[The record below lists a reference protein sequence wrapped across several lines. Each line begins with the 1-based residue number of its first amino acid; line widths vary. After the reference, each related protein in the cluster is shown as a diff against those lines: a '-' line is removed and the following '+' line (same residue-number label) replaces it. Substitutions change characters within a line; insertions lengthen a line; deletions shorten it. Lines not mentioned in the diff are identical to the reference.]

1 MGTRSAAYTLKL
13 TSLHDYYQRLLH
25 GTQPIPSGFDMANTV
40 KYFSQT
46 LLSLLKEVRE
56 SPLEMIKSQT
66 FDGERMALYPNL
78 DYKQLYNALTQLIDV
93 VSFVHVGLAAFG
105 QALLQCLACLM
116 PFLDHD
122 LLDNMPYLTASSI
135 SVLPVELHQEIVNY
149 LCFYILPFTITRK
162 NIDETENYASQSIS
176 AVIMIV
182 FQYSSNPAHHCQLLE
197 CLMALK
203 PGVVKDILCVVAYGT
218 APARASAAKLLFYYW
233 PTFNQNLFDRRA
245 VLMKFANDLAP
256 FVCQRDS
263 CPNAGNAEAGKVCY
277 DHRISIT
284 FAVESPPPLYL
295 CIECANEI
303 HREHPNQ
310 TFNDILHPMQQVSM
324 VCENKNC
331 RATDKSA
338 ISVCFSTE
346 CASYNGNHPIRYC
359 QQCHNI
365 RHNNR
370 RGGDHVYHMALPHV
384 SQMDSQTQTYLVQAI
399 VSLLKEAE
407 PLSMDSNRDITELNT
422 NKGTLGFP
430 GSGVTGASCGVS
442 GSGGVGGGGGG
453 GGGGRFGGLCDTS
466 TLEERQLLGRY
477 GVWLLVGLCTPNQD
491 TPVEILG
498 RLLSMLFHW
507 FHVTAYSF
515 DGQAES
521 TLEKL
526 KTEYVCGWLN
536 DIMKT
541 HYQVFISCL
550 LPHPADYVR
559 VGGHWETLASRTSHL
574 KDGLNRLFCLVP
586 YEVINTEIWDYVMPH
601 WMEAMVNDVPENE
614 LHELKMILCKILD
627 PEMSPLGFDAK
638 KMYNFVAKRFINTS
652 AKVQEQALNWLQ
664 TLTMLEIT
672 IPLTQ
677 LFCMFS
683 DGVAVMSTT
692 NSADFDEKAYK
703 QRHKDNSDNDNGD
716 DTICPVVENDSG
728 QSSPL
733 SDDMIPIPR
742 HMEFTTN
749 AELNLSCC
757 ILMLDILLKQ
767 MELQDID
774 RHMGLNTWVCR
785 DACHLMKSIVAANWN
800 DCHIC
805 KEDQECTY
813 CESRVI
819 WHQLCLHLIIYLCPE
834 NPAYPPDVFV
844 DETIEDHGR
853 KSPQESSKKSEAKPD
868 VVINMPLPDI
878 HSVGGVLVHMPHIMT
893 ATVETV
899 SEQLDLTAILP
910 AEKVM
915 SAVARA
921 VTLSESDVATATV
934 NIDKP
939 NIIGENDEPISPT
952 MENELDDFWHTS
964 VGKFRFN
971 IDDLPEQLQYI
982 HKLLKEIMTVDKP
995 DILYYMLQCLNI
1007 LCLYGD
1013 AFALAVK
1020 DHQGFFIWCQENLLI
1035 KNLWELL
1042 NSEHSHIAQVTAPL
1056 LLHCITLPCGTDT
1069 FWRLIQEEFHSS
1081 DWRVRFVSVERVTLI
1096 ARFMDST
1103 PLKNVLTLQAALAN
1117 AFCYLIS
1124 SMDDSSVYVA
1134 QRATLNLGTIHDI
1147 AIRSLIMCLE
1157 TQFDSV
1163 IVDRPM
1169 VLQSLYQL
1177 HNSLSDRKILTW
1189 EFFLN
1194 RFDTLFLEAQISLEK
1209 SGDISC
1215 LRDLRNTD
1223 LNSDAFMRKL
1233 NRAQEALSQ
1242 SDGSGAG
1249 SVKTLS
1255 ASFGTKWPYKRTM
1268 SAPAS
1273 MIPRQDTKQ
1282 EKEKI
1287 YSRQYSAPILKRKSS
1302 RFGLGQLLGST
1313 PPNNSITDG
1322 HMHSL
1327 NMVEENGSCPGLTHK
1342 IVELEEAD
1350 KETMHLL
1357 VFLFMQFLSRQ
1368 DQAYPTDEKPLSRT
1382 QGIVLRHL
1390 YLLLGY
1396 NQTERTFHLSP
1407 HRLRLSSVF
1416 NVFIANLPQL
1426 LDQNHNMGWVMIPP
1440 VLAILQ
1446 HCPCPTQKVPPT
1458 DHQSPTYSLWYLEP
1472 IMRRSWLM
1480 SLLVILYKGQYGQQP
1495 WCTQLQ
1501 ALIKI
1506 VLNTLDSQH
1515 HQCKRIPAIV
1525 VMAAPP
1531 SRSRDVSQPSLGA
1544 DHDLMTAVGEIDAES
1559 PPMRSQMVSVH
1570 QRSPGTAHAMETHW
1584 EESGPISRY
1593 ANKHSSYAFNIGD
1606 ETESEL
1612 AAIPESPKSDTTLH
1626 DSSGG
1631 SLGELE
1637 DSSALAGRSASM
1649 MMMMTRTSI
1658 PGGFFNKSTDTSG
1671 GGHDPTSTTR
1681 NKHDGIINR
1690 PTWFLGSEDDA
1701 HQPPPGSSALQKK
1714 WSVQEGVK
1722 MMVASSLLSSQ
1733 HDFMQKKPAPI
1744 PTMPEKNIP
1753 PSDNKNEAKTAT
1765 KLPVTTTAVAVAT
1778 TLSHTHKFEQLLLK
1792 DKTSPTVIPK
1802 SENSEAVVT
1811 KHLGRQKNIDQTPP
1825 LISPMSPYQLAGS
1838 DDSSSPAVSS
1848 VSSQMT
1854 STDNGQQQTPQ
1865 QQHPSL
1871 PTPTVERLLP
1881 VGNTTLRSNIPRT
1894 AQRIIRCDDAYG
1906 SPESPLSK
1914 MDVLTV
1920 NSSFEQD
1927 SETCGSSDVTSPRSM
1942 SQLEFP
1948 MPERLLPVGIQ
1959 SQTGVT
1965 ALIEKVREALGIPEL
1980 ENSSSIDVSH
1990 ATIDN
1995 REIISKCRQKQD
2007 SVASENLSNSLAPTN
2022 EHHEQLLAC
2031 SRSPS
2036 PRRLIKQV
2044 ALESPPPTT
2053 TTTVIE
2059 NDDFTF
2065 RMLERDKKNK
2075 LRDQARNQRERNRKG
2090 YISGST
2096 PHYHHHNHH
2105 SHHHHHH
2112 HHQHHVIGHTR
2123 RMDSWIATPE
2133 SQPNLDSSAQQAC
2146 HADFNLK
2153 QSQIRIGDE
2162 CIHDRCS
2169 ECGTINE
2176 EYSDEELGLCIIT
2189 LGTFIHREPALA
2201 APLLPE
2207 ILGIITKVA
2216 LNAMYPWQS
2225 ETNMHLPGGAVS
2237 VAHQFLRC
2245 VLHQLAPN
2253 GIFVQ
2258 MFQTHINETTRKQF
2272 FRSVSQALIDFNE
2285 LNPIAPLQLLL
2296 ETLNGKKSLPVDNLP
2311 IILHNIACYLD
2322 CLPLEAG
2329 LGPGANTW
2337 SGLLTQF
2344 DQFFRRLVLLLNSI
2358 DNTTPL
2364 IRIMI
2369 SILRVPGIQQTKS
2382 ILDPFSKVLSYSI
2395 QNSHLKYS
2403 YLIDLCY
2410 LCHRGYLRER
2420 DKHFFGRT
2428 IVFELVQAMKF
2439 KTTIPDNNFLLLL
2452 QFVLQDIGGTLPTTV
2467 TIDNIHSEMS
2477 QIYNTNAT
2485 DSMRNQI
2492 SEILDFLGDFHT
2504 LSKIKSY
2511 NKGMQAGL
2519 NEDTLGGTLKC
2530 GFAQYLA
2537 LEITRGNNREN
2548 RAIARY
2554 LPWLYSAPSMIPQGA
2569 REYVECI
2576 GHIRLL
2582 SWLLLGSLTH
2592 TSMNTSINSSH
2603 SHGPPIPVA
2612 QPIPQEVSCHV
2623 ADHVQVIFSGF
2634 PEQSKASV
2642 LHMSSLFYAF
2652 ILCQLWTIYLEEVSK
2667 NHSTNIESYNVTMNI
2682 LLEFWGKVTPSILQ
2696 LVSTTKVLAEMVN
2709 LHFLSLLEALLECQS
2724 VLLTK
2729 LIPLWS
2735 PILFSHHIQLPGHLH
2750 TRLQNIKNFP
2760 PTRIAEHYISSRRES
2775 NAVLLRWLHRLQFK
2789 MGQIEMQSSTV
2800 TTQFYSI

>member
-13 TSLHDYYQRLLH
+13 SSLHDYYLRLLH
-25 GTQPIPSGFDMANTV
+25 GTQPTPSGFDMANTV

-56 SPLEMIKSQT
+56 SPLEMIKSQR
-66 FDGERMALYPNL
+66 FDTERMALYPNL

-93 VSFVHVGLAAFG
+93 SSCVHIGLAAFG
-105 QALLQCLACLM
+105 QALLQCLASLM
-116 PFLDHD
+116 PFLEHD
-122 LLDNMPYLTASSI
+122 LLDNLPYLTASSI
-135 SVLPVELHQEIVNY
+135 SVLPPELHQEVVNH

-162 NIDETENYASQSIS
+162 TLDESENHASQSVS
-176 AVIMIV
+176 AVIMMV

-203 PGVVKDILCVVAYGT
+203 PNVVKDILCVVAYGT
-218 APARASAAKLLFYYW
+218 APAKASAAKLLFYYW

-245 VLMKFANDLAP
+245 VLMKIANDLAP
-256 FVCQRDS
+256 FVCQRNS
-263 CPNAGNAEAGKVCY
+263 CPNSGNAEAGKVCY

-284 FAVESPPPLYL
+284 FATESPPPLYL

-303 HREHPNQ
+303 HRGCPNE
-310 TFNDILHPMQQVSM
+310 TFYDILHPMQQVSM

-370 RGGDHVYHMALPHV
+370 RGGDHVFHLALPHI
-384 SQMDSQTQTYLVQAI
+384 SEMDNQTQTYLVQAI

-407 PLSMDSNRDITELNT
+407 PLSMDSNRDPSELNT
-422 NKGTLGFP
+422 NKAGIGFP
-430 GSGVTGASCGVS
+430 GSVTGAS
-442 GSGGVGGGGGG
+442 GSGVGGKI
-453 GGGGRFGGLCDTS
+453 GLCDPT

-477 GVWLLVGLCTPNQD
+477 GVWLLVGLCTPNRD
-491 TPVEILG
+491 TPIEILG

-526 KTEYVCGWLN
+526 KTEYVCGWLGEV
-536 DIMKT
+536 MKT

-586 YEVINTEIWDYVMPH
+586 YEVITSEIWDYVMPH

-627 PEMSPLGFDAK
+627 TEMSPLGFDAK

-652 AKVQEQALNWLQ
+652 ANVQEQALNWLQ

-677 LFCMFS
+677 LFSMFS

-692 NSADFDEKAYK
+692 NTADFNEKTYRAAKTNDE
-703 QRHKDNSDNDNGD
+703 DPNM
-716 DTICPVVENDSG
+716 ICPVVENESG
-728 QSSPL
+728 QSTPL
-733 SDDMIPIPR
+733 SDDMAPIQR

-757 ILMLDILLKQ
+757 ILMLDVLLKQ

-774 RHMGLNTWVCR
+774 RHTGINTWVCR

-800 DCHIC
+800 DCHSC
-805 KEDQECTY
+805 KEENECTY
-813 CESRVI
+813 CESRII
-819 WHQLCLHLIIYLCPE
+819 WHQLCLQLVMYLCPE
-834 NPAYPPDVFV
+834 NPANPPDVIV
-844 DETIEDHGR
+844 DESAEDHGR
-853 KSPQESSKKSEAKPD
+853 KSPPESSKKGDSKPD
-868 VVINMPLPDI
+868 VVINMPVAEMHPV
-878 HSVGGVLVHMPHIMT
+878 SGVLVHMPHVSKFFEQIMT

-899 SEQLDLTAILP
+899 SEQLDLAAILP

-921 VTLSESDVATATV
+921 VTLSESDVATATA
-934 NIDKP
+934 NIGKA
-939 NIIGENDEPISPT
+939 NIIGEDDQPVSPT
-952 MENELDDFWHTS
+952 LEADGDDFWHTS

-971 IDDLPEQLQYI
+971 IEELPEQLQYI
-982 HKLLKEIMTVDKP
+982 HKLLKEIETVDAP
-995 DILYYMLQCLNI
+995 DILYYMLQCLNVMV
-1007 LCLYGD
+1007 LHGD
-1013 AFALAVK
+1013 AFTTAVK

-1042 NSEHSHIAQVTAPL
+1042 NAEHSHIAQVTVPL
-1056 LLHCITLPCGTDT
+1056 LLHCITLHCGTDT
-1069 FWRLIQEEFHSS
+1069 FWRLVQEEFHNS
-1081 DWRVRFVSVERVTLI
+1081 DWRVRFVAVERVTLI

-1103 PLKNVLTLQAALAN
+1103 PLRSVFTLQAALAN

-1124 SMDDSSVYVA
+1124 SMDDSNVYVA
-1134 QRATLNLGTIHDI
+1134 QRATLNLGTIHDT
-1147 AIRSLIMCLE
+1147 AVRSLILCLE

-1189 EFFLN
+1189 DFFLN
-1194 RFDTLFLEAQISLEK
+1194 RFDALFLEAQISLEK

-1223 LNSDAFMRKL
+1223 MNSDTFMRKL
-1233 NRAQEALSQ
+1233 HRAQEALSQ
-1242 SDGSGAG
+1242 SDGSGAS

-1302 RFGLGQLLGST
+1302 RFGLGQLLGPT
-1313 PPNNSITDG
+1313 PPNNSLPDG
-1322 HMHSL
+1322 HVHSL
-1327 NMVEENGSCPGLTHK
+1327 NIVDEVGALPGYTHK

-1357 VFLFMQFLSRQ
+1357 VFLFMQFLSRT
-1368 DQAYPTDEKPLSRT
+1368 DQAYPTDEKPLSKT

-1396 NQTERTFHLSP
+1396 NQTERVFHLSP
-1407 HRLRLSSVF
+1407 QRLRLSSVF
-1416 NVFIANLPQL
+1416 NVFMANLPQL
-1426 LDQNHNMGWVMIPP
+1426 LDQNHVMGWMMIPP
-1440 VLAILQ
+1440 VIAVLQ
-1446 HCPCPTQKVPPT
+1446 HCPCPPSKLPPI
-1458 DHQSPTYSLWYLEP
+1458 DHQSVSYSLWYLEP
-1472 IMRRSWLM
+1472 HIRRSWLM
-1480 SLLVILYKGQYGQQP
+1480 SLLVVLYKCQYGQQP

-1501 ALIKI
+1501 SLIKI
-1506 VLNTLDSQH
+1506 VLNTLDAQH
-1515 HQCKRIPAIV
+1515 HQCKRIPPMV
-1525 VMAAPP
+1525 VMAGPP

-1544 DHDLMTAVGEIDAES
+1544 EHDLIGEIDSES
-1559 PPMRSQMVSVH
+1559 PPMRAQIISIH
-1570 QRSPGTAHAMETHW
+1570 QRSPGPTLGQTHTMETHW
-1584 EESGPISRY
+1584 EESASHY
-1593 ANKHSSYAFNIGD
+1593 ANKHTSNPD
-1606 ETESEL
+1606 DTESEL
-1612 AAIPESPKSDTTLH
+1612 AAIPESPKSDSTLH
-1626 DSSGG
+1626 SG

-1637 DSSALAGRSASM
+1637 DSSTLAGRSASM
-1649 MMMMTRTSI
+1649 MMMMTRTSM
-1658 PGGFFNKSTDTSG
+1658 PGGFLTRMDSTPEPDRVKTES
-1671 GGHDPTSTTR
+1671 
-1681 NKHDGIINR
+1681 R
-1690 PTWFLGSEDDA
+1690 PTWFLGNEDDP
-1701 HQPPPGSSALQKK
+1701 HQGKPSALQKK

-1722 MMVASSLLSSQ
+1722 MMVASTLLTGQ
-1733 HDFMQKKPAPI
+1733 HDFKSKPPGKTLSI
-1744 PTMPEKNIP
+1744 PEKAVPSPEGQVDLKQRP
-1753 PSDNKNEAKTAT
+1753 PTTITALVPT
-1765 KLPVTTTAVAVAT
+1765 VGIARQSKPESPPFEKISPVT
-1778 TLSHTHKFEQLLLK
+1778 
-1792 DKTSPTVIPK
+1792 PK
-1802 SENSEAVVT
+1802 SEHIET
-1811 KHLGRQKNIDQTPP
+1811 PGGKHLGRQKNVEQTPP
-1825 LISPMSPYQLAGS
+1825 LTSPVSPCQTLTAGGS

-1848 VSSQMT
+1848 ISSQRT
-1854 STDNGQQQTPQ
+1854 STDNGQ
-1865 QQHPSL
+1865 HPVWH
-1871 PTPTVERLLP
+1871 PHQITTPTMERLLP
-1881 VGNTTLRSNIPRT
+1881 IGTTARSTLARPNPR
-1894 AQRIIRCDDAYG
+1894 ILRCDEAYG

-1927 SETCGSSDVTSPRSM
+1927 SETCASSDMTSPRSM

-1948 MPERLLPVGIQ
+1948 MPERLLPVGM
-1959 SQTGVT
+1959 SREGVT
-1965 ALIEKVREALGIPEL
+1965 GLVERVRQALGVPEL
-1980 ENSSSIDVSH
+1980 EDSGQIIEQDH
-1990 ATIDN
+1990 
-1995 REIISKCRQKQD
+1995 EIIQPQNQD
-2007 SVASENLSNSLAPTN
+2007 SVASESLSAPLVT
-2022 EHHEQLLAC
+2022 ADPPS
-2031 SRSPS
+2031 SRSAS

-2044 ALESPPPTT
+2044 ALESPPPVVET
-2053 TTTVIE
+2053 
-2059 NDDFTF
+2059 DDFCF
-2065 RMLERDKKNK
+2065 RVLDHEKRGRLKDHARAQRD
-2075 LRDQARNQRERNRKG
+2075 RRRA
-2090 YISGST
+2090 YPST
-2096 PHYHHHNHH
+2096 
-2105 SHHHHHH
+2105 S
-2112 HHQHHVIGHTR
+2112 HHVIGSTR
-2123 RMDSWIATPE
+2123 RMDSWAGPNTQGNMDAT
-2133 SQPNLDSSAQQAC
+2133 AQQAC

-2153 QSQIRIGDE
+2153 QSTFRVGDD
-2162 CIHDRCS
+2162 CIYDRCS
-2169 ECGTINE
+2169 ECGTVKE

-2201 APLLPE
+2201 APLLPD
-2207 ILGIITKVA
+2207 ILGIVTKVA
-2216 LNAMYPWQS
+2216 QNAMYPWQS
-2225 ETNMHLPGGAVS
+2225 ETNLHLPGGAVS

-2253 GIFVQ
+2253 GIFMQ
-2258 MFQTHINETTRKQF
+2258 MFQTHINDATRMEF
-2272 FRSVSQALIDFNE
+2272 FRSVAQALVDFNE

-2311 IILHNIACYLD
+2311 IILHNVACYLD

-2329 LGPGANTW
+2329 LGPGAATW
-2337 SGLLTQF
+2337 SGLLAHF
-2344 DQFFRRLVLLLNSI
+2344 DGFFRRLVLMLASI
-2358 DNTTPL
+2358 EDITPL
-2364 IRIMI
+2364 LRIMV
-2369 SILRVPGIQQTKS
+2369 SILKVPGIQQTKS
-2382 ILDPFSKVLSYSI
+2382 ILDPFSKVLSYAI
-2395 QNSHLKYS
+2395 QHSNLKYS
-2403 YLIDLCY
+2403 YLTDLCY
-2410 LCHRGYLRER
+2410 LCHRGYVRER
-2420 DKHFFGRT
+2420 DKHFLGRT
-2428 IVFELVQAMKF
+2428 TVFELVQAMKF

-2452 QFVLQDIGGTLPTTV
+2452 QFVLQDVGGGLPSTV
-2467 TIDNIHSEMS
+2467 VLEGTQSEILPP
-2477 QIYNTNAT
+2477 IYNTNA
-2485 DSMRNQI
+2485 SESLRNQI
-2492 SEILDFLGDFHT
+2492 PEILDFLADFHT

-2511 NKGMQAGL
+2511 SKGMQEGL
-2519 NEDTLGGTLKC
+2519 NEDTLGGILKC
-2530 GFAQYLA
+2530 GFAQYLS

-2548 RAIARY
+2548 RAVARY
-2554 LPWLYSAPSMIPQGA
+2554 LPWLYSAPSMVPQGA
-2569 REYVECI
+2569 REYVDTI

-2582 SWLLLGSLTH
+2582 SWILLGALTH
-2592 TSMNTSINSSH
+2592 TAMSSGNSSH
-2603 SHGPPIPVA
+2603 SHGPPVSIA
-2612 QPIPQEVSCHV
+2612 QPIPQEVSCHI
-2623 ADHVQVIFSGF
+2623 ADHIQVILSGF

-2642 LHMSSLFYAF
+2642 LQMSSLFHAF
-2652 ILCQLWTIYLEEVSK
+2652 ILCQLWTVYLEEISK
-2667 NHSTNIESYNVTMNI
+2667 NNSSNSESYNVTMNI
-2682 LLEFWGKVTPSILQ
+2682 LVEFWGKVTPSILQ
-2696 LVSTTKVLAEMVN
+2696 LVSTSKVLAEMVN

-2724 VLLTK
+2724 VLLSK
-2729 LIPLWS
+2729 LLPLWS
-2735 PILFSHHIQLPGHLH
+2735 PILYSHHAQLSGHLQM
-2750 TRLQNIKNFP
+2750 RLQNCRNFP
-2760 PTRIAEHYISSRRES
+2760 PTRMAEQFISTRRES
-2775 NAVLLRWLHRLQFK
+2775 NSVLLRWLHRLQFK

>member
-1 MGTRSAAYTLKL
+1 MGTRSAGYTLKL
-13 TSLHDYYQRLLH
+13 TNLHDYYQRLLH
-25 GTQPIPSGFDMANTV
+25 GTQPVPSGFDMANTI
-40 KYFSQT
+40 KYFSQA
-46 LLSLLKEVRE
+46 LLSLLKEVRD
-56 SPLEMIKSQT
+56 SPLEMIKSQQ
-66 FDGERMALYPNL
+66 FDADRMALYPNL
-78 DYKQLYNALTQLIDV
+78 DYKQLYNALSQLLDV
-93 VSFVHVGLAAFG
+93 VSLVHIGLAAFG

-122 LLDNMPYLTASSI
+122 LLDNVAYLTASSI
-135 SVLPVELHQEIVNY
+135 SILPPELHQEVVNH

-162 NIDETENYASQSIS
+162 TLEETENHASQSIS
-176 AVIMIV
+176 AVIMMI
-182 FQYSSNPAHHCQLLE
+182 FQYSTNPAHHCQLLE

-203 PGVVKDILCVVAYGT
+203 TGVVKDILCVVAYGT

-256 FVCQRDS
+256 FVCKRDS

-277 DHRISIT
+277 DHRISIK
-284 FAVESPPPLYL
+284 FAADSPPPLYL

-310 TFNDILHPMQQVSM
+310 MFYDILHPMQQVSM

-331 RATDKSA
+331 RSTDKAA
-338 ISVCFSTE
+338 ISVCFSIE

-370 RGGDHVYHMALPHV
+370 RGGDHVYHMALPHFSEMDPQ
-384 SQMDSQTQTYLVQAI
+384 SQAYLVQAI

-407 PLSMDSNRDITELNT
+407 PLSLDSNRDTSESS
-422 NKGTLGFP
+422 NK
-430 GSGVTGASCGVS
+430 SGM
-442 GSGGVGGGGGG
+442 GGVMSGG
-453 GGGGRFGGLCDTS
+453 GGGGRSGFSDPS

-477 GVWLLVGLCTPNQD
+477 GVWLLVGLCTPNED

-526 KTEYVCGWLN
+526 KTEYVCGWLSE
-536 DIMKT
+536 IMKT

-559 VGGHWETLASRTSHL
+559 VGGHWETLAPRTSHL

-586 YEVINTEIWDYVMPH
+586 YEVITSEVWDYVMPH

-627 PEMSPLGFDAK
+627 PEMSPLGFNAK

-672 IPLTQ
+672 IPLSQ
-677 LFCMFS
+677 LFSMFS

-703 QRHKDNSDNDNGD
+703 SNRNTGD
-716 DTICPVVENDSG
+716 KGSGAICPVVENDSG

-733 SDDMIPIPR
+733 SDDIAPIPR

-767 MELQDID
+767 MELQDIEK
-774 RHMGLNTWVCR
+774 HTGINTWVCK
-785 DACHLMKSIVAANWN
+785 DACNLMKSIVAANWN

-805 KEDQECTY
+805 KDDQECSY

-819 WHQLCLHLIIYLCPE
+819 WHQLCFQLIIYLCPE
-834 NPAYPPDVFV
+834 QPAHPPDVIV
-844 DETIEDHGR
+844 DESVDDHGR
-853 KSPQESSKKSEAKPD
+853 KSPPESSKKSESKPD
-868 VVINMPLPDI
+868 VVINMPVPDL
-878 HSVGGVLVHMPHIMT
+878 HSVGGVLVHMPHFFEQIMT

-899 SEQLDLTAILP
+899 SEQLDLAAILP
-910 AEKVM
+910 TEKIM

-934 NIDKP
+934 SIAKP
-939 NIIGENDEPISPT
+939 NIIGENDQPLSPSP
-952 MENELDDFWHTS
+952 ENDADDFWHTTM
-964 VGKFRFN
+964 GKFRFN
-971 IDDLPEQLQYI
+971 IDELPEQLQYI

-995 DILYYMLQCLNI
+995 DILYYMLQSLNI
-1007 LCLYGD
+1007 LCLHGD
-1013 AFALAVK
+1013 AFTLAVK

-1042 NSEHSHIAQVTAPL
+1042 NSEHSHIAQVTVPL

-1069 FWRLIQEEFHSS
+1069 FWRLVQEEFHNS
-1081 DWRVRFVSVERVTLI
+1081 DWRVRFVAVERVTLI

-1103 PLKNVLTLQAALAN
+1103 PLRNVLSLQAALAN
-1117 AFCYLIS
+1117 AFCYIIS
-1124 SMDDSSVYVA
+1124 SMDDSNVYVA
-1134 QRATLNLGTIHDI
+1134 QRATLNLGTIHDT

-1189 EFFLN
+1189 DFFLN
-1194 RFDTLFLEAQISLEK
+1194 RFDALFLEAQINLEK
-1209 SGDISC
+1209 TGDISC

-1223 LNSDAFMRKL
+1223 MNTDAFMKKL
-1233 NRAQEALSQ
+1233 HRAQEALSAQ
-1242 SDGSGAG
+1242 SDGSGTS

-1302 RFGLGQLLGST
+1302 KFGLGQLLGST
-1313 PPNNSITDG
+1313 PPNNSLQDG
-1322 HMHSL
+1322 NVHSL
-1327 NMVEENGSCPGLTHK
+1327 TMVEEGGAYPGLTHK

-1357 VFLFMQFLSRQ
+1357 VFLFIQFLSRQ
-1368 DQAYPTDEKPLSRT
+1368 DQAYPTDEKPLSKT
-1382 QGIVLRHL
+1382 QGIVLRHV

-1396 NQTERTFHLSP
+1396 NQTERSFHLSP
-1407 HRLRLSSVF
+1407 QRLRVSSVF
-1416 NVFIANLPQL
+1416 NVFISNLPQL
-1426 LDQNHNMGWVMIPP
+1426 LDQNHVMGWVMMPP
-1440 VLAILQ
+1440 VLSILQ
-1446 HCPCPTQKVPPT
+1446 YCPYPPQKLPMM
-1458 DHQSPTYSLWYLEP
+1458 DNQSPNYSLWYLEP
-1472 IMRRSWLM
+1472 NIRRSWLM
-1480 SLLVILYKGQYGQQP
+1480 SLLVVLYKYQYGQQP

-1506 VLNTLDSQH
+1506 VLNTLDAQH
-1515 HQCKRIPAIV
+1515 HQCKRIPPTV
-1525 VMAAPP
+1525 VMAPP
-1531 SRSRDVSQPSLGA
+1531 SSRSRDISQPSLG
-1544 DHDLMTAVGEIDAES
+1544 DHELMTNFPGEIDIES
-1559 PPMRSQMVSVH
+1559 PPMRSQMINIHQKGTGPFVSTSH
-1570 QRSPGTAHAMETHW
+1570 TMETHW
-1584 EESGPISRY
+1584 EESGPIY
-1593 ANKHSSYAFNIGD
+1593 HHNKFTSYSMNMDIL
-1606 ETESEL
+1606 ESEL
-1612 AAIPESPKSDTTLH
+1612 SAIPESPISDTTLH

-1658 PGGFFNKSTDTSG
+1658 PGGFLSKSDHPKAES
-1671 GGHDPTSTTR
+1671 SS
-1681 NKHDGIINR
+1681 NR
-1690 PTWFLGSEDDA
+1690 PIWFLGSEDDS
-1701 HQPPPGSSALQKK
+1701 HQDASSTTQKK
-1714 WSVQEGVK
+1714 WSVHEGMK
-1722 MMVASSLLSSQ
+1722 MMVANTFFSGQPDLMTKQVTSKLQSSVIPE
-1733 HDFMQKKPAPI
+1733 KPLEIKATKAVTPTTSTAPI
-1744 PTMPEKNIP
+1744 AQPPILKPEK
-1753 PSDNKNEAKTAT
+1753 ST
-1765 KLPVTTTAVAVAT
+1765 KDRTS
-1778 TLSHTHKFEQLLLK
+1778 TLSFHLDHLESSSSKQ
-1792 DKTSPTVIPK
+1792 
-1802 SENSEAVVT
+1802 
-1811 KHLGRQKNIDQTPP
+1811 LGRQKHVESAPP
-1825 LISPMSPYQLAGS
+1825 TISSPLSPSQLLPIMS

-1848 VSSQMT
+1848 ISSQMT
-1854 STDNGQQQTPQ
+1854 STENGQCSSNCTG
-1865 QQHPSL
+1865 SNNSNI
-1871 PTPTVERLLP
+1871 PTLSAPTMERLLP
-1881 VGNTTLRSNIPRT
+1881 IGRSVLPRS
-1894 AQRIIRCDDAYG
+1894 AQRIKGDDAYA
-1906 SPESPLSK
+1906 SPESPLSR
-1914 MDVLTV
+1914 MDVLPI

-1927 SETCGSSDVTSPRSM
+1927 SETCVSSDVTSPRSM

-1948 MPERLLPVGIQ
+1948 MLERLLPIGIQ
-1959 SQTGVT
+1959 NQSVVGLV
-1965 ALIEKVREALGIPEL
+1965 EKVREALGVTDIEDSTEATSVVDLKEL
-1980 ENSSSIDVSH
+1980 KTMNNRDICKADIEKQGSLDSIALPGV
-1990 ATIDN
+1990 
-1995 REIISKCRQKQD
+1995 
-2007 SVASENLSNSLAPTN
+2007 LAPSTDIPS
-2022 EHHEQLLAC
+2022 

-2044 ALESPPPTT
+2044 ALESPPP
-2053 TTTVIE
+2053 IE
-2059 NDDFTF
+2059 TDEFSYQA
-2065 RMLERDKKNK
+2065 LEHERKAK
-2075 LRDQARNQRERNRKG
+2075 LRDYGRLKDKERRERRG
-2090 YISGST
+2090 YIGSNIN
-2096 PHYHHHNHH
+2096 YNH
-2105 SHHHHHH
+2105 
-2112 HHQHHVIGHTR
+2112 HHVIGHTK
-2123 RMDSWIATPE
+2123 RMDSWTAMQ
-2133 SQPNLDSSAQQAC
+2133 SQSNTDVSMQQAC
-2146 HADFNLK
+2146 HADFSLK
-2153 QSQIRIGDE
+2153 QSLFRIGDD
-2162 CIHDRCS
+2162 CIYDRCS
-2169 ECGTINE
+2169 ECGTIKE
-2176 EYSDEELGLCIIT
+2176 EYSDEELGLCIII

-2207 ILGIITKVA
+2207 ILGIVTKVA

-2258 MFQTHINETTRKQF
+2258 MFQTHINELTRKQF
-2272 FRSVSQALIDFNE
+2272 FKSVAQALVDFNE
-2285 LNPIAPLQLLL
+2285 LNPIAPLQMLL
-2296 ETLNGKKSLPVDNLP
+2296 ETLNGKKSLPVDHLP

-2329 LGPGANTW
+2329 LGPGATTW

-2344 DQFFRRLVLLLNSI
+2344 DGFFRRLILLLSSI
-2358 DNTTPL
+2358 DDTTPL
-2364 IRIMI
+2364 LRIMI
-2369 SILRVPGIQQTKS
+2369 SILKVPGIQQSKS
-2382 ILDPFSKVLSYSI
+2382 ILDPFSKVLSYAI
-2395 QNSHLKYS
+2395 QNSNLKYS
-2403 YLIDLCY
+2403 YLTDLCY

-2420 DKHFFGRT
+2420 DKHFLGRT
-2428 IVFELVQAMKF
+2428 VVFELVQAMKF
-2439 KTTIPDNNFLLLL
+2439 KTTIPDNNFILLL
-2452 QFVLQDIGGTLPTTV
+2452 QFVLQDIGGTLPSTV
-2467 TIDNIHSEMS
+2467 TIDNIHNSEMS
-2477 QIYNTNAT
+2477 SVYNTN
-2485 DSMRNQI
+2485 SSESLRNQI
-2492 SEILDFLGDFHT
+2492 SDILDFLADFHT

-2511 NKGMQAGL
+2511 SKGMQAGL
-2519 NEDTLGGTLKC
+2519 NEDTLGGIIKC

-2548 RAIARY
+2548 RAVARY
-2554 LPWLYSAPSMIPQGA
+2554 LPWLSSAPSMLPQGA

-2582 SWLLLGSLTH
+2582 SWILLGSLTH
-2592 TSMNTSINSSH
+2592 SAMNLGVNAAHTH
-2603 SHGPPIPVA
+2603 APPVPVA

-2623 ADHVQVIFSGF
+2623 ADHIQVIFSGF

-2642 LHMSSLFYAF
+2642 LHMSSLFHAF
-2652 ILCQLWTIYLEEVSK
+2652 ILCQLWTIYLEELSK
-2667 NHSTNIESYNVTMNI
+2667 NNPSNLESYNVTMNI
-2682 LLEFWGKVTPSILQ
+2682 LVEFWAKVTPSILQ
-2696 LVSTTKVLAEMVN
+2696 LVSTSRALAEMVN
-2709 LHFLSLLEALLECQS
+2709 LHFLSLLEALLEVQS
-2724 VLLTK
+2724 VVLSKLL
-2729 LIPLWS
+2729 PLWS
-2735 PILFSHHIQLPGHLH
+2735 PILFSHHIQLSGHLQM
-2750 TRLQNIKNFP
+2750 RLQNCRNFP
-2760 PTRIAEHYISSRRES
+2760 PPRMADQYISSRRES